1 MLFRLGDNMVI
12 TNNDITLLSNT
23 AVALGA
29 FDGVHIAHGVLI
41 NNAVMYA
48 KENRVKS
55 CVFTFD
61 VNPKDSKLIT
71 TNKERQDIFELMGAD
86 VLFLKQFDD
95 SLKNLEP
102 AEFLNMYLKNCRYIC
117 VGFNFKFGKDRKG
130 STKDIEEFCKNNNID
145 FDIVDA
151 VEYNGE
157 VVSSSLIRENVAK
170 SDFNTAKEMLGRNY
184 FVTGTV
190 EKGDKIGV
198 TLGFPTANIVPDSI
212 ITGEGVYLTYT
223 TVDGK
228 RYKSVTN
235 VGGKP
240 TIRGGVNRVET
251 HIIDYSGD
259 AYGKEIKVEFIKKIR
274 DTIKFENTDSLK
286 SQLKNDVNIAKTELL

>member
-1 MLFRLGDNMVI
+1 
-12 TNNDITLLSNT
+12 
-23 AVALGA
+23 
-29 FDGVHIAHGVLI
+29 GVHIAHGVLI
-41 NNAVMYA
+41 NNAVTYA
-48 KENRVKS
+48 KEKGINS

-71 TNKERQDIFELMGAD
+71 TNRERQDIFELMGAD
-86 VLFLKQFDD
+86 ILFLKQFDD

-102 AEFLNMYLKNCRYIC
+102 TEFLEEYLKNCRYIC

-130 STKDIEEFCKNNNID
+130 NTKDIETFCKTNCID
-145 FDIVDA
+145 FNIVDA
-151 VEYNGE
+151 VKYKGE
-157 VVSSSLIRENVAK
+157 IVSSSLIREYILN
-170 SDFNTAKEMLGRNY
+170 SDFKSAKEMLGRNY
-184 FVTGTV
+184 FVTGVV
-190 EKGDKIGV
+190 EKGDKIGI

-212 ITGEGVYLTYT
+212 IAGEGVYLTYT

-274 DTIKFENTDSLK
+274 DIIKFENTDSLK

>member
-1 MLFRLGDNMVI
+1 MII
-12 TNNDITLLSNT
+12 TNNDITMLNNT

-41 NNAVMYA
+41 NNAVTYA
-48 KENRVKS
+48 KEKGINS

-71 TNKERQDIFELMGAD
+71 TNRERQDIFELMGAD
-86 VLFLKQFDD
+86 ILFLKQFDD

-102 AEFLNMYLKNCRYIC
+102 TEFLEEYLKNCRYIC

-130 STKDIEEFCKNNNID
+130 NTKDIETFCKTNGID

-151 VEYNGE
+151 VKYKGE
-157 VVSSSLIRENVAK
+157 IVSSSLIREYILN
-170 SDFNTAKEMLGRNY
+170 SDFKSAKEMLGRNY
-184 FVTGTV
+184 FVTGVV
-190 EKGDKIGV
+190 EKGDKIGI

-212 ITGEGVYLTYT
+212 IAGEGVYLTYT

-274 DTIKFENTDSLK
+274 DIIKFENTDSLK

>member
-1 MLFRLGDNMVI
+1 MVI
-12 TNNDITLLSNT
+12 TNNDITLLNNT

-41 NNAVMYA
+41 NNAVTYA
-48 KENRVKS
+48 KEKGINS

-71 TNKERQDIFELMGAD
+71 TNRERQDIFELMGAD
-86 VLFLKQFDD
+86 ILFLKQFDD

-102 AEFLNMYLKNCRYIC
+102 TEFLNKYLKNCRYIC

-130 STKDIEEFCKNNNID
+130 NTTDIETFCKTNAID

-151 VEYNGE
+151 VKYKGE
-157 VVSSSLIRENVAK
+157 IVSSSLIRECILN
-170 SDFNTAKEMLGRNY
+170 SDFKSAKEMLGRNY
-184 FVTGTV
+184 FVTGVV
-190 EKGDKIGV
+190 EKGDKIGI

-212 ITGEGVYLTYT
+212 IAGEGVYLTYT

-259 AYGKEIKVEFIKKIR
+259 VYGKEIKVEFIKKIR
-274 DTIKFENTDSLK
+274 DIIKFENTDSLK